1 MTNKNS
7 IIQSLKLRDELN
19 PEVWDKNQKGKFQK
33 KNILLKEQFCKG
45 VKT

>member
-19 PEVWDKNQKGKFQK
+19 PEVWNKNEKG
-33 KNILLKEQFCKG
+33 NYC
-45 VKT
+45 